1 MSWVSSSVR
10 TQVDRKVASTCSLF
24 INSALKSVG
33 LIYLFGLGDGGPVD
47 LVGVVA
53 ASVVHVAAARRLLDR
68 HLCGGGWC
76 GGEGGGVAAAARQ
89 RVLCRGVGRGLYAVK
104 LWRGGEKDPLSK
116 L

>member
-1 MSWVSSSVR
+1 MTAKSHRLV
-10 TQVDRKVASTCSLF
+10 TIF
-24 INSALKSVG
+24 INSALKGFG

-68 HLCGGGWC
+68 HFVRGRGGE

-104 LWRGGEKDPLSK
+104 LWREKDPLSK